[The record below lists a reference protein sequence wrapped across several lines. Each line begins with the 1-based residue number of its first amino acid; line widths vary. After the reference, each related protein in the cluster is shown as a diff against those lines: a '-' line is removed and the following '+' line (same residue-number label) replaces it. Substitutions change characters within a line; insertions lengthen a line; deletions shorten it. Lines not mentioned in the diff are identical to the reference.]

1 MDQSFRPFPFA
12 FVDIMRLYSASK
24 PTSTVNANWVYWT
37 KSNFKNIESDSN
49 QISAL
54 LYITKNKEIEIIY
67 KPTPIINDSTGELEG
82 IMGNMFDDGS
92 TPAIIKIEGDD
103 VGSCST
109 IQVFP
114 DVPEAFRPEFSL
126 LADSV
131 RETEWESANKQL
143 ALIII
148 PTMAP
153 LSYGTDIN
161 STELDDDFIDEMK
174 KLSPEHG
181 FWAKMMVDAHEQYSS
196 DFDAS
201 QVVKNLLA
209 TTASSTRRDP
219 CNAATKGFRDATFAG
234 SGPIVTVSRPRNKHE
249 REQKIIKEFFYRN
262 PTPARAVP
270 VDEDED
276 DGDDAPAIPVHSTT
290 APNPGAA
297 AAINPAAANSSAEF
311 YSQLIETLK
320 TMNQSA
326 PVQQKIVVESRE
338 HEESVDLAK
347 LQTSMLK
354 LFYVT
359 GEIDWDEGTVKN
371 VTLANF
377 AKGFMDLLSRT
388 ATVQEAQ
395 FANLLNTIF
404 KSQPDDDDDELA
416 SPLERLMSLSV
427 FPKKF
432 NKAHLNASFQC
443 ADLES
448 NMLYKNPSINPFHYA
463 PQVCRALVKAATTEI
478 EEERNEFNWRVNEK
492 DKKQISS
499 VIEGVGRIESIDD
512 VSRTCANMCGVM
524 LAIVD
529 VSKSK
534 PLLYQVAYKFIRMIE
549 NKKMQTWMRDN
560 NDSIAHVPFILM
572 GKLHQCFQH
581 LASFSQNSINTHK
594 VEVNDNT
601 LDVKQVTTAVKLI
614 SKFFKKMTE
623 HIEDSSVPKDI
634 PPFART
640 FFVEQSGSVTSVT
653 PPVVPAEQNKDAK
666 ALPPAGNEGGK
677 RKSESD
683 DTQPKKRRETSDKSL
698 KMGIFHVKKG
708 IPVSKALP
716 DKAKLKDGASICLDF
731 CCHERKCKFPHA
743 LCKNGK
749 HYTNWKNVPDE
760 DKAVLLSHMNETNL
774 LWFDEETMK
783 KHKVEISSEYSHLL
797 SDAAGPKSKPAT
809 ST

>member
-1 MDQSFRPFPFA
+1 
-12 FVDIMRLYSASK
+12 MRLYSVSK
-24 PTSTVNANWVYWT
+24 PPSTINADWIHWT
-37 KSNFKNIESDSN
+37 KSHFKTIEADS
-49 QISAL
+49 ISAL
-54 LYITKNKEIEIIY
+54 LFITRNKEIEIIY
-67 KPTPIINDSTGELEG
+67 KPTPIINDDNGGFEG

-92 TPAIIKIEGDD
+92 TPAIIKIHGDD
-103 VGSCST
+103 IGSCTT

-114 DVPEAFRPEFSL
+114 DLPDAFRPEFAL
-126 LADSV
+126 LANSV
-131 RETEWESANKQL
+131 KDTEWEMAKKEL
-143 ALIII
+143 ALIVI

-153 LSYGTDIN
+153 LPYGLDIK
-161 STELDDDFIDEMK
+161 STELDDDFIDEMQ

-181 FWAKMMVDAHEQYSS
+181 FWAEMMVDAHEQYAS
-196 DFDAS
+196 DFDPS
-201 QVVKNLLA
+201 QVVKNLSA
-209 TTASSTRRDP
+209 TTSSTRRDP
-219 CNAATKGFRDATFAG
+219 CNAASKGFREATFAL
-234 SGPIVTVSRPRNKHE
+234 SGPIVIASRPRNKHE
-249 REQKIIKEFFYRN
+249 REQKIVKDFFYRN
-262 PTPARAVP
+262 PTPARVE
-270 VDEDED
+270 EDED
-276 DGDDAPAIPVHSTT
+276 DGDDAPKIPVQSAT
-290 APNPGAA
+290 ALNQAA
-297 AAINPAAANSSAEF
+297 ASTINPTAANSSAEF
-311 YSQLIETLK
+311 YSQLLETLK
-320 TMNQSA
+320 TINQTA
-326 PVQQKIVVESRE
+326 PAQQKIVVESRE
-338 HEESVDLAK
+338 YEESVDLAK

-354 LFYVT
+354 LFYVNC
-359 GEIDWDEGTVKN
+359 EIDWDEGTVKN
-371 VTLANF
+371 VTLATF
-377 AKGFMDLLSRT
+377 AKGFKDLLGRT

-404 KSQPDDDDDELA
+404 KSQPEDDDDELA

-463 PQVCRALVKAATTEI
+463 PQVCRALVKAATIEI
-478 EEERNEFNWRVNEK
+478 EEERNQFNWRVNEK

-534 PLLYQVAYKFIRMIE
+534 PLLYQVAYKFIKMIE
-549 NKKMQTWMRDN
+549 NKKTQTWMRDN
-560 NDSIAHVPFILM
+560 SDSIAHVPFILM

-581 LASFSQNSINTHK
+581 LASFSQNSINTNK
-594 VEVNDNT
+594 VELNDNT
-601 LDVKQVTTAVKLI
+601 LDVKQVTIAVKLI

-640 FFVEQSGSVTSVT
+640 FFVEQSGNFAAVGPSLAPT
-653 PPVVPAEQNKDAK
+653 EQNKDAK
-666 ALPPAGNEGGK
+666 TTAAGTEGGK
-677 RKSESD
+677 RKSEGG
-683 DTQPKKRRETSDKSL
+683 DTQPRKKRETSDKSL
-698 KMGIFHVKKG
+698 AMGIFHVKKG
-708 IPVSKALP
+708 TPVSKAIP

-731 CCHERKCKFPHA
+731 CCHERKCKYPHA

-760 DKAVLLSHMNETNL
+760 DKAVLLSHMNETGL

-783 KHKVEISSEYSHLL
+783 KHKVDIASKYSHLL
-797 SDAAGPKSKPAT
+797 GDATGPKSKPAA

>member
-1 MDQSFRPFPFA
+1 
-12 FVDIMRLYSASK
+12 MRLYSASK
-24 PTSTVNANWVYWT
+24 PPSPINSDWIHWT
-37 KSNFKNIESDSN
+37 NKSHFKNIEADSN

-54 LYITKNKEIEIIY
+54 LFITRNKEIEIIY
-67 KPTPIINDSTGELEG
+67 KPTPIINDANDQFEG

-92 TPAIIKIEGDD
+92 TPAIIKIDGDD
-103 VGSCST
+103 IGACTT

-114 DVPEAFRPEFSL
+114 DLPEAFRPEFAL

-131 RETEWESANKQL
+131 KDTEWQEAKMEL
-143 ALIII
+143 ALIVI

-153 LSYGTDIN
+153 LPYGTDIK
-161 STELDDDFIDEMK
+161 STELDDDFIDEMQ

-181 FWAKMMVDAHEQYSS
+181 FWAKMMVDAHEQYAS
-196 DFDAS
+196 DYDTS
-201 QVVKNLLA
+201 QVVKNLSA
-209 TTASSTRRDP
+209 TKSSTRRDP
-219 CNAATKGFRDATFAG
+219 CNAATKGFREATIAH
-234 SGPIVTVSRPRNKHE
+234 SGPIVLATRPRNKHE
-249 REQKIIKEFFYRN
+249 REQKIIKDFFYRN
-262 PTPARAVP
+262 PTPARPEP
-270 VDEDED
+270 VEEDED
-276 DGDDAPAIPVHSTT
+276 DGDDAPEIPIQATT
-290 APNPGAA
+290 AAPIQGATATFNPT
-297 AAINPAAANSSAEF
+297 AANSSAEF
-311 YSQLIETLK
+311 YSQLLETLK
-320 TMNQSA
+320 TINQTA

-354 LFYVT
+354 LFYVKCD
-359 GEIDWDEGTVKN
+359 IDWDEGTVKN
-371 VTLANF
+371 VTLATF
-377 AKGFMDLLSRT
+377 SKGFKDLLGRT

-404 KSQPDDDDDELA
+404 KTQPDDDDDELTN
-416 SPLERLMSLSV
+416 PLERLMSLSV

-432 NKAHLNASFQC
+432 NKAHLNASFQS

-448 NMLYKNPSINPFHYA
+448 NMMYKNPSINPFHYA
-463 PQVCRALVKAATTEI
+463 PQDCRALVKAATVEI
-478 EEERNEFNWRVNEK
+478 EEERNQFNWRVNEK

-529 VSKSK
+529 VSKTK
-534 PLLYQVAYKFIRMIE
+534 PLLYQVAYKFIKMIE
-549 NKKMQTWMRDN
+549 NKKTQTWMREN
-560 NDSIAHVPFILM
+560 SDSIAHVPFVLM

-581 LASFSQNSINTHK
+581 LASFSQNSINTNK
-594 VEVNDNT
+594 VELNDNT
-601 LDVKQVTTAVKLI
+601 LNVKQVAVAVKLI

-640 FFVEQSGSVTSVT
+640 FFVEQTGNVTA
-653 PPVVPAEQNKDAK
+653 VVPSLVPTERNMAAK
-666 ALPPAGNEGGK
+666 TPAAGTEGGK
-677 RKSESD
+677 RKSEGG
-683 DTQPKKRRETSDKSL
+683 DTQPRKKRETSDKSL
-698 KMGIFHVKKG
+698 AMGSDKSLAMGIFHVKKG
-708 IPVSKALP
+708 TPVSKALP

-731 CCHERKCKFPHA
+731 CCHERKCKYPHA

-749 HYTNWKNVPDE
+749 HYTNWKNVPDD
-760 DKAVLLSHMNETNL
+760 DKAVLLSHMNETSL

-783 KHKVEISSEYSHLL
+783 KHKVDFASEYSHLL
-797 SDAAGPKSKPAT
+797 GDATGPKPKPAA